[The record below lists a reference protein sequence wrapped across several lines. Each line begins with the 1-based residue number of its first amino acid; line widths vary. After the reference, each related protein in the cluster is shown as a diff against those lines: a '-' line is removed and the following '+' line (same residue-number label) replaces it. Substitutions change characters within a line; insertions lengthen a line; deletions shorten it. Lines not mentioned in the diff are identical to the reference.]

1 MDDSTS
7 RESLAITVYNNNLG
21 VIRDVRKFN
30 IANGVSDAKMTD
42 VPSLIDPT
50 SVKITA
56 LDHPKDFEV
65 TEQNYEYDLV
75 NQDKLLEK
83 YIDKPITIITAS
95 GERQSVKLL
104 SNERG
109 AVTLMTPLGIKMMS
123 SLNGY
128 TIDVPTLPTGLITR
142 PTLIW
147 QLSTDKKLDNEPLE
161 VLYQTGGLTWHAEY
175 IASLGDDDKS
185 LDLSGWVSI
194 DNTSG
199 ATFPNA
205 KLKLVA
211 GDIHRA
217 YQPAPKGMADYE
229 TRSAVSSFGKPQ
241 FEERGMFEYHL
252 YDLQRKTTIKNAETK
267 QVSLL
272 NANGVTSTKHYTYE
286 GGTKVAVTIEF
297 VNSEDNHL
305 GIPIPMGTVR
315 VMKRDK
321 DGSMEFVGED
331 HVDHTP
337 RDEKI
342 TLHVGDAFD
351 LVGER
356 VVTDSRNLG
365 DHANQETIQITL
377 KNHKDENVTIDALE
391 EVGGNW
397 EITKSSMDY
406 EKKNANEIIFHVPV
420 KARGEQKV
428 TYTIMHHW

>member
-1 MDDSTS
+1 
-7 RESLAITVYNNNLG
+7 
-21 VIRDVRKFN
+21 VI
-30 IANGVSDAKMTD
+30 
-42 VPSLIDPT
+42 
-50 SVKITA
+50 
-56 LDHPKDFEV
+56 
-65 TEQNYEYDLV
+65 
-75 NQDKLLEK
+75 
-83 YIDKPITIITAS
+83 AS
-95 GERQSVKLL
+95 NGERQSVRLL
-104 SNERG
+104 SDERG

-123 SLNGY
+123 SLSGY

-175 IASLGDDDKS
+175 IASLSDDDKS

-199 ATFPNA
+199 ATYPNA

-211 GDIHRA
+211 GDVHRVTNSHVNRSMMVGDAA
-217 YQPAPKGMADYE
+217 YAMK
-229 TRSAVSSFGKPQ
+229 SAPQ

-252 YDLQRKTTIKNAETK
+252 YDLQRKTTIKNDETK

-331 HVDHTP
+331 HADHTP

-365 DHANQETIQITL
+365 DHANQETIEITL

-391 EVGGNW
+391 GVGGNW

-406 EKKNANEIIFHVPV
+406 EKKNASEIVFHVPV

-428 TYTIMHHW
+428 IYTIMHHW